1 LLYSGAPHGGG
12 RPDLSYEKHTRERN
26 VVEESKKY
34 TEATQVMSIV
44 TALVATVAFASAF
57 TLPGGYQ
64 TDGTAAAGTA
74 VLAGKSYAFD
84 AFILADTLAFIFS
97 MVATCS
103 LVYAG
108 LPVMDISI
116 RNWYFNFSAVLLQS
130 AARSLVAAFGLALYL
145 VLAPVDHKT
154 AVAVGAIVFSTSLYG
169 TMGARQITHVA
180 NTARTRIGMRLVVVC
195 FFAMVISSGALIHF
209 GSYLI
214 IFGLPAIL
222 KLAR

>member
-1 LLYSGAPHGGG
+1 L
-12 RPDLSYEKHTRERN
+12 
-26 VVEESKKY
+26 
-34 TEATQVMSIV
+34 IV

-64 TDGTAAAGTA
+64 GDGAAAAGT
-74 VLAGKSYAFD
+74 AGKSYAFD

-169 TMGARQITHVA
+169 GPWELMWQ
-180 NTARTRIGMRLVVVC
+180 TRP
-195 FFAMVISSGALIHF
+195 AL
-209 GSYLI
+209 
-214 IFGLPAIL
+214 GLECD
-222 KLAR
+222 